1 MTLEE
6 LEMMQR
12 SLNGINGISEVLD
25 FMRLYQKDRATRE
38 RNPDVAHYIHVN
50 SIDLRLR
57 DALST
62 LSTLACSEAIN
73 INVENLMEGAES

>member
-6 LEMMQR
+6 LVLMQR
-12 SLNGINGISEVLD
+12 SLNGINGISEVMD
-25 FMRLYQKDRATRE
+25 FMRLYQNDRAIRE
-38 RNPDVAHYIHVN
+38 QNPDVAHYIHVN

-62 LSTLACSEAIN
+62 LSTMACGEAIN